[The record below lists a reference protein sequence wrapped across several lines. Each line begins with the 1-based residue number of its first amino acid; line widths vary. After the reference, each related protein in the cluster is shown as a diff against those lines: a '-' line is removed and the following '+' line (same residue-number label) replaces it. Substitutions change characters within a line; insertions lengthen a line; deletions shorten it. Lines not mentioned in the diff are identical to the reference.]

1 MGVKF
6 TNNATAELASS
17 ITDVQTTIVLAS
29 GQGAK
34 FPALGVGDYFYATL
48 VNPSN
53 ELEIVKV
60 TARSTD
66 TLTVLRAQEGTSS
79 RAYNAGERLEL
90 RVTAGALNGMVD
102 DTDSALTLKA
112 DLDSPVFT
120 GTPAGPTAAQG
131 TNTTQLA
138 TTAFVRAALESV
150 YPVGSVYINAA
161 SSTSP
166 ATLLGFGTWVE
177 FGAGRVLVG
186 QNTSDASFDVL
197 EETGGSADA
206 IVVAHTHSYS
216 GTTST
221 AGAHTHSFNKT
232 IILGSGTDGNQNVI
246 SGGGNVGTLSIQ
258 SAGDHSHTFSGTTA
272 STGSSATNANLQP
285 YIVVKM
291 WKRTA

>member
-60 TARSTD
+60 TARSID
-66 TLTVLRAQEGTSS
+66 TLTILRAQEGTSS

-120 GTPAGPTAAQG
+120 GTPAGPTAAPG
-131 TNTTQLA
+131 TDSTQLA
-138 TTAFVRAALESV
+138 TTAFVADAVETATGALGTMSTQNANAINVTGGTVSGITGSINSV
-150 YPVGSVYINAA
+150 TPGTNA
-161 SSTSP
+161 SGNRTVSTSTP
-166 ATLLGFGTWVE
+166 
-177 FGAGRVLVG
+177 
-186 QNTSDASFDVL
+186 
-197 EETGGSADA
+197 
-206 IVVAHTHSYS
+206 
-216 GTTST
+216 
-221 AGAHTHSFNKT
+221 
-232 IILGSGTDGNQNVI
+232 
-246 SGGGNVGTLSIQ
+246 SGGND
-258 SAGDHSHTFSGTTA
+258 GDIW
-272 STGSSATNANLQP
+272 
-285 YIVVKM
+285 YKV
-291 WKRTA
+291 